1 MTNIIPQYD
10 RVDRTGPRDF
20 LILATVNQFS
30 MKKSALLSFL
40 LAGIPLFALAH
51 EGHGHTHGFTITHYF
66 VEPEHLILIL
76 LGITAAVLFVRA
88 YAKNRKQKS

>member
-1 MTNIIPQYD
+1 MTNITRIYD
-10 RVDRTGPRDF
+10 RIERTGCRDF
-20 LILATVNQFS
+20 LILTIVNRFS

-40 LAGIPLFALAH
+40 IAGLPFWALAH

-66 VEPEHLILIL
+66 VEPEHLALVL

-88 YAKNRKQKS
+88 YAKSRKQKG